1 MNVNLKNAEEVINT
15 LFDALKDAQR
25 EQNKYKNLYDLALN
39 DIVNLRDELEK
50 AKQSK
55 KEGEVCLGG

>member
-50 AKQSK
+50 AKQDK

>member
-1 MNVNLKNAEEVINT
+1 MNVNIKNVEEVVNT

-25 EQNKYKNLYDLALN
+25 ELNKYKDLYDFALN
-39 DIVNLRDELEK
+39 DIVILRDELEK